1 LKPKLEIT
9 LTYSAA
15 VFSIIAIIGSI
26 KNVASNYNLIAW
38 IIIALIWFIS
48 GTIKLYKYKKNG
60 KIY

>member
-1 LKPKLEIT
+1 MKPKLEIS

-26 KNVASNYNLIAW
+26 KNVAPNFN
-38 IIIALIWFIS
+38 IIAFIITALICFIS